1 MKAVV
6 LMAYGTPRS
15 MKDVEAY
22 YTHIRGGRKPAPEEL
37 DNLIERYEAIGGTSP
52 LIEITE
58 RERAGLESS
67 LRAAG
72 SRTKVYAAMKH
83 SPPFVADV
91 VREASE
97 DGAEEVLALALAPHY
112 SRMSVGSYISSVKDA
127 NEGLSRKMKLRFVE
141 SWHDNPVLIRVWS
154 DRIRDAASKMAGSYW
169 LVFSAHSLPERIISE
184 GDPYKKQ
191 LLHTCGLIADEVGK
205 KEWSFAFQSAGHTPE
220 PWLGPDLVEH
230 LESLRGNGETKFL
243 VAPIGFVSDHLEILY
258 DIDVECS
265 KWARD
270 SGVSLSRCRSLNDS
284 KEFVACLFSIVKER
298 GFL

>member
-22 YTHIRGGRKPAPEEL
+22 YTHIRGGRKPTPEEL

-72 SRTKVYAAMKH
+72 SETKVYAAMKH

-91 VREASE
+91 VKEASE
-97 DGAEEVLALALAPHY
+97 DGAEELLALALAPHY
-112 SRMSVGSYISSVKDA
+112 SRMSVGSYISSVKEA
-127 NEGLSRKMKLRFVE
+127 NEGLSRKMKLSLVE

-154 DRIRDAASKMAGSYW
+154 DRIRDAASRMAGAYW
-169 LVFSAHSLPERIISE
+169 LVFSAHSLPERILSE
-184 GDPYKKQ
+184 GDPYKDQ
-191 LLHTCGLIADEVGK
+191 LLHTCGLITHEVGK
-205 KEWSFAFQSAGHTPE
+205 KEWSFSFQSAGHTPE

-230 LESLRGNGETKFL
+230 LESLRGKGETRFL
-243 VAPIGFVSDHLEILY
+243 IAPVGFVSDHLEILY

-265 KWARD
+265 QWARD

-284 KEFVACLFSIVKER
+284 KEFVGCLFSIVKER